1 MEGLAQ
7 EDQLLV
13 TASQAQLG
21 NQVVQT
27 EHLPKSNPSTALAQA
42 LILAP
47 ERLDL
52 KVLCVS
58 ISFVILI
65 FNRERSIKS

>member
-13 TASQAQLG
+13 TASRAQLDS
-21 NQVVQT
+21 QVVQT
-27 EHLPKSNPSTALAQA
+27 EHLPKSNLSMALAQA
-42 LILAP
+42 PILAP